1 MQMMMVY
8 QPMQCVNEFISD
20 WDATKGLWYSWWWL
34 RRWWWWWWWSSPIK
48 AKMCLLLEAQWKER
62 GDREEHPPPVAAKIS
77 PEYKCIVHQGNY
89 KVTHELWMCESL
101 NVWLFDCLKG
111 RKCERMGSGGDYWFQ
126 RQEGEGLKAVRKGRK
141 LEVLAWRPP
150 KPLYMQSC
158 GGEWCPFRILTQRV
172 SFETPEDI

>member
-62 GDREEHPPPVAAKIS
+62 GDREEEHPPPVAAKIS

-89 KVTHELWMCESL
+89 KVTHELGMCECVK
-101 NVWLFDCLKG
+101 VWLFDCLKG
-111 RKCERMGSGGDYWFQ
+111 RKCERMGGGGDYWFQ
-126 RQEGEGLKAVRKGRK
+126 RQQGEGLKAVCKGRK
-141 LEVLAWRPP
+141 LVLAWRPP

-158 GGEWCPFRILTQRV
+158 GGEFWDPSENKTKVDRPQ
-172 SFETPEDI
+172 D